1 MSRSF
6 HCSVESSVTVQE
18 IHTAF
23 CERDYWLARLAAAGG
38 AADLDSFDVGT
49 DSCVRVVIVQGVRN
63 NLLPKPFGRLYP
75 LGLEVV
81 QEQTWMLGRDARIC
95 GEVRTEARGARGS
108 GLGTLV
114 MAQTRDGA
122 RLKCTGIFDFKVPLV
137 GGQLENYFG
146 RQMVDQTPELVRF
159 TTKWVDEH
167 A

>member
-49 DSCVRVVIVQGVRN
+49 GSCVRVVIVQGVRN
-63 NLLPKPFGRLYP
+63 NLLPSPSEGCIPSGWKWCRP
-75 LGLEVV
+75 
-81 QEQTWMLGRDARIC
+81 TWMLGRDARIC

-114 MAQTRDGA
+114 MAQTHDGA
-122 RLKCTGIFDFKVPLV
+122 RLTCTGIFDFKVPLV